1 MAMKKTLKKFINI
14 LPTKWKNR
22 AYRASAIMFGLNNLT
37 DTPFYDMYHH
47 ISNLKKLEFN
57 PDLIIDVGAC
67 FGEWTKNV
75 RTIFPESTF
84 IMIEPQMSQKN
95 YLQQITSKYNN
106 VKLELSLVGEFEK
119 DHVEFYEMGT
129 GSSIYWENTDYSR
142 QKTLLKMETIDSII
156 NKTYKTP
163 NNCFLKLDVQGAE
176 IDVLKG
182 ATQLLKK
189 TEFILLE
196 ISTLNYND
204 KAPQF
209 ADVIIFLKNAGFV
222 LFDICD
228 ERRLEN
234 EVLFQTDMIFAKESS
249 GIRKSVD
256 FKKSF
261 HEDQLIASIPATGT
275 VF

>member
-47 ISNLKKLEFN
+47 ISNLKKLGFN

-67 FGEWTKNV
+67 FGEWTQNA
-75 RTIFPESTF
+75 RTIFPESKF
-84 IMIEPQMSQKN
+84 IMVEPQIAQKN
-95 YLQQITSKYNN
+95 YLQEMTLKYDN
-106 VKLELSLVGEFEK
+106 VNLELSLVGEFEK
-119 DHVEFYEMGT
+119 DQVEFYEMGT
-129 GSSIYWENTDYSR
+129 GSSIYWENSDYSR
-142 QKTLLKMETIDSII
+142 QKILLKMETIDSII
-156 NKTYKTP
+156 KKNHKTP
-163 NNCFLKLDVQGAE
+163 TNCFLKLDVQGAE

-209 ADVIIFLKNAGFV
+209 ADVIIFLKDAGFV
-222 LFDICD
+222 LFDNCD
-228 ERRLEN
+228 ERRMEN
-234 EVLFQTDMIFAKESS
+234 EVLYQTDMIFAKESS

-256 FKKSF
+256 FKKS
-261 HEDQLIASIPATGT
+261 
-275 VF
+275 